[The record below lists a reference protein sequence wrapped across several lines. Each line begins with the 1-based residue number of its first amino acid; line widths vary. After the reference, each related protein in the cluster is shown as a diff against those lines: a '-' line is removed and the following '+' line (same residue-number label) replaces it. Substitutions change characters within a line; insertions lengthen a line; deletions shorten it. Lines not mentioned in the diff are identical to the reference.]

1 MATKADDDLHFA
13 LTMSPAANDTLE
25 EIAVNQHTTKSDIL
39 RKAIGLVKLA
49 DDARRDNRKI
59 GIYDAAT
66 NVFSEIVGL

>member
-1 MATKADDDLHFA
+1 MDNSGKIRLSLDL
-13 LTMSPAANDTLE
+13 SPVANNVLE
-25 EIAVNQHTTKSDIL
+25 EVATNQHTTKSDVL

-59 GIYDAAT
+59 GIWDAQT